1 MKRSSRLQTEAGT
14 WRVYVWEWPV
24 RMAHWLMVL
33 SLILLSVTGYYI
45 YRPFLISTGGYVM
58 AIMRFT
64 HVVSGFVFLVAI
76 LLRICWMFMGN
87 QWARW
92 DQFVPTNRGRLTNL
106 AQTAKFY
113 SFLRWRP
120 IPTIGHNALAGAAY
134 TVVYALALIE
144 IITGLAL
151 YSHILGSK
159 FWAALTGWPL
169 RLIDIQYV
177 REIHFLVMF
186 AFWMFLLH
194 HIYSS
199 VLISSE
205 ERAGVMESIFS
216 GYKFVSQNDLQRESV
231 ELPQAQKKRAGR
243 RTEQVSTKTP
253 G

>member
-1 MKRSSRLQTEAGT
+1 MKRSPRLQTDAGT

-24 RMAHWLMVL
+24 RIAHWLMVL
-33 SLILLSVTGYYI
+33 SLVLLSITGYYI
-45 YRPFLISTGGYVM
+45 YRPFLIASGGYVM

-64 HVVSGFVFLVAI
+64 HVVSGFIFLVAI

-92 DQFVPTNRGRLTNL
+92 DQFLPTQRGRWTNMART
-106 AQTAKFY
+106 AQFY

-144 IITGLAL
+144 ILTGLAL
-151 YSHILGSK
+151 YSHILGSR

-169 RLIDIQYV
+169 RLIDIQYL
-177 REIHFLVMF
+177 REIHFILMF
-186 AFWMFLLH
+186 AFWMFFLH

-199 VLISSE
+199 LLISSE
-205 ERAGVMESIFS
+205 EKAGVMESIFS
-216 GYKFVSQNDLQRESV
+216 GYKFVSEDDLSRESAALPEAQEKRSARPV
-231 ELPQAQKKRAGR
+231 E
-243 RTEQVSTKTP
+243 EVSR
-253 G
+253 